1 MELGLTIIAFLIIG
15 LGLFQ
20 GWMLWFIKREH
31 ARLDHRIDESLD
43 AEDLVEFQERLQALL
58 GQARDAGAELVQTL
72 DKRGALVDKTVEKA
86 REAEQKLFGR
96 LQAMER
102 LVDSVARHLEAAE
115 SRAAAP
121 GGKSAKAKASKPAP
135 KPARKPMAAPPE
147 PELDDEP
154 EAPLV
159 VELRPAP
166 EPTAQAS
173 VAEESRRSYVLR
185 PALGPVVAAAAPS
198 RHQKIY
204 DLADQ
209 GLSREQIAREAGVLA
224 GEVDLILNLRR
235 QRRPKA

>member
-1 MELGLTIIAFLIIG
+1 MELGLTMIAFLIVV

-20 GWMLWFIKREH
+20 AWMLWFVKREH
-31 ARLDHRIDESLD
+31 GRLDHRIDESLD

-58 GQARDAGAELVQTL
+58 AQARDAGAELVQTL

-102 LVDSVARHLEAAE
+102 LVDSVARRLESAE
-115 SRAAAP
+115 SRAQAP
-121 GGKSAKAKASKPAP
+121 ASRGIGKTKSSKPAARSAP
-135 KPARKPMAAPPE
+135 KPEPASAQPAAEPPQV
-147 PELDDEP
+147 
-154 EAPLV
+154 A
-159 VELRPAP
+159 ELRPAP
-166 EPTAQAS
+166 EPAAHE
-173 VAEESRRSYVLR
+173 VEGDDARRSYVLR
-185 PALGPVVAAAAPS
+185 PALGPAVPAAAPS

-209 GLSREQIAREAGVLA
+209 GLSGEQIAREAGVLA